1 MAVFL
6 SLNEVNMSRKN
17 HLNTETVDYVLV
29 EEFLDEII
37 DDTEPIPPTITSIM
51 KQVAHKFGSTKRYTK
66 QSLTDAVQ
74 TYYSERGWNPAAI
87 RALKITMSN
96 CSRDNSG
103 RIRHVKEGWKMPEH
117 QKKAVSK
124 ALKGCRF
131 ITDPITGKRRYVAPC

>member
-1 MAVFL
+1 
-6 SLNEVNMSRKN
+6 MSKKN

-37 DDTEPIPPTITSIM
+37 DDTEPIPPTITGIM

-74 TYYSERGWNPAAI
+74 TYYESKGWNPEAI

-124 ALKGCRF
+124 ALKGCHF
-131 ITDPITGKRRYVAPC
+131 ITDPITGKRRYVAP

>member
-1 MAVFL
+1 
-6 SLNEVNMSRKN
+6 MSRKN

-37 DDTEPIPPTITSIM
+37 DDTEPIPPTITSVM

-103 RIRHVKEGWKMPEH
+103 RIRHIKEGWKMPEH

-131 ITDPITGKRRYVAPC
+131 ITDPITGKRRYVAP

>member
-1 MAVFL
+1 
-6 SLNEVNMSRKN
+6 MSKKN

-74 TYYSERGWNPAAI
+74 TYYESKGWNPEAI

-124 ALKGCRF
+124 ALKGCHF
-131 ITDPITGKRRYVAPC
+131 ITDPITGKRRYVAP

>member
-1 MAVFL
+1 
-6 SLNEVNMSRKN
+6 MSRIN
-17 HLNTETVDYVLV
+17 GLNTETVDYTLV

-37 DDTEPIPPTITSIM
+37 DDTEPIPPTITKIL

-87 RALKITMSN
+87 RALKITISN
-96 CSRDNSG
+96 TSRDNSN
-103 RIRHVKEGWKMPEH
+103 RVRHSREGWQMPEH

-131 ITDPITGKRRYVAPC
+131 ITDPVTGKRKYVAPC